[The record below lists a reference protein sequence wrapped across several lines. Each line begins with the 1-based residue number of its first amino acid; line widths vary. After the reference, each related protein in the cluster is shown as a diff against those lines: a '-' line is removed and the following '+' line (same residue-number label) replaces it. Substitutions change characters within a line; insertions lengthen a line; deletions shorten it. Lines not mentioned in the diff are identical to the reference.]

1 MNAWRKALEAWC
13 ILRAERM
20 FHEERRGD
28 SAVGWV
34 CAAIGAVAIV
44 ELIARGLA

>member
-20 FHEERRGD
+20 FHEERGD
-28 SAVGWV
+28 GVVGWL
-34 CAAIGAVAIV
+34 CAAIAAIALIEWVA
-44 ELIARGLA
+44 R